1 MKDINLLKPSSDMK
15 TNFDKINSDN
25 EIKNPSN
32 YKWGI
37 FYFNKR
43 DKRVLLPKYQSE
55 RGWTINFANPLSFLF
70 ILALILIIVAL
81 TIFA

>member
-1 MKDINLLKPSSDMK
+1 MK
-15 TNFDKINSDN
+15 TNFDKIHSDN

-32 YKWGI
+32 YRWGI

-81 TIFA
+81 TLFA